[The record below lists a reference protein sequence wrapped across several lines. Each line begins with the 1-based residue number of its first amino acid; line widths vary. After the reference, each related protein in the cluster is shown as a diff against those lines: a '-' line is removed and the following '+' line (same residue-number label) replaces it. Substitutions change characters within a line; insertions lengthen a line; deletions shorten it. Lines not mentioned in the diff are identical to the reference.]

1 MGSFVFVT
9 AVPAGALESVNVASN
24 NCLPYG
30 VRGGTV
36 GSGLSFANASCNVL
50 TILPEASKSPTLS
63 GLLFQTPSRERGLY
77 GMPTELNF
85 ASPLCCSG
93 VRQWGQVFHP
103 SGGFSAWASAAEDK
117 ANIAAMARIKTRILV
132 CIVNF
137 LSPRM
142 RGLECEALPC
152 RTGLVLS

>member
-36 GSGLSFANASCNVL
+36 ASGLSFANASCNVSM
-50 TILPEASKSPTLS
+50 ILPEDSKSPTLS
-63 GLLFQTPSRERGLY
+63 GLLFQTPSKDRGLY

-85 ASPLCCSG
+85 ASAFCCSA

-103 SGGFSAWASAAEDK
+103 SGGFSVWARAAEEK
-117 ANIAAMARIKTRILV
+117 ARAATIARIKIRILF
-132 CIVNF
+132 CTFINF
-137 LSPRM
+137 
-142 RGLECEALPC
+142 
-152 RTGLVLS
+152 